1 MVICTYNTRT
11 LASGAAIKDL
21 MMQAGKIKYDAIGV
35 TETRRRYPLN
45 ALYESGEEQFL
56 GTSNARR
63 VDIKLTEVSQEYKM
77 PLCLTFINLKAFDS
91 VEREAIME
99 ALDNRLY
106 SSRHPY
112 SARKGT
118 TTMYTNLVTGI
129 SPFYKN
135 IIIDVKR
142 GVRQGGTISP

>member
-63 VDIKLTEVSQEYKM
+63 VGRVGQHKSGKEQ
-77 PLCLTFINLKAFDS
+77 
-91 VEREAIME
+91 
-99 ALDNRLY
+99 RLF
-106 SSRHPY
+106 P
-112 SARKGT
+112 T
-118 TTMYTNLVTGI
+118 T
-129 SPFYKN
+129 
-135 IIIDVKR
+135 
-142 GVRQGGTISP
+142 